1 MLNITTSL
9 ITERF
14 TQEFTVTIN
23 TETLPIV
30 GTVRGLFTR
39 ISEAEFK
46 ALQAEAQKAT
56 NGLLNIRKDADDE
69 DSERVDI
76 GAIDAIQDR
85 VIEQT
90 LVGIVGL
97 RLNGEKELTPVEGK
111 EWAFSHHPYSF
122 RGPCSDAF
130 FAGYRGS
137 KAKNAKK

>member
-1 MLNITTSL
+1 MLNITSSQ
-9 ITERF
+9 ITEKF
-14 TQEFTVTIN
+14 THEFAVTIN

-30 GTVRGLFTR
+30 GTVKGLYNR

-76 GAIDAIQDR
+76 GAIDAIQDK
-85 VIEQT
+85 VIAET
-90 LVGIVGL
+90 LIGIVGL
-97 RLNGEKELTPVEGK
+97 KVDGKELSPTEGK
-111 EWAFSHHPYSF
+111 EWAFSKHPYSF
-122 RGPCSDAF
+122 RSPSSDAF

>member
-1 MLNITTSL
+1 MLNINTSL

-14 TQEFTVTIN
+14 TQEFSVTIN

-30 GTVRGLFTR
+30 GTVRGLFKR
-39 ISEAEFK
+39 IPESEFK

-56 NGLLNIRKDADDE
+56 NGLLNIRKDAEDE

-90 LVGIVGL
+90 LIGIVGL
-97 RLNGEKELTPVEGK
+97 KVDGKEFTPEEGK
-111 EWAFSHHPYSF
+111 AWAFSAHPYSF
-122 RGPCSDAF
+122 RAASSDAF